1 MKKIILICLFVF
13 ISCEHFSVFEKTQ
26 ENVFFFKNN
35 RTIESQ
41 FSGQLSIATFNIQM
55 GFCQNCTPFSGEIG
69 GGYEELD
76 RIVNLINSLDIDIV
90 SLQEVGLDYDVSI
103 IQNQIEY
110 IANKTNMNYAY
121 GMGIAVQYLRNPF
134 VNGLLGNA
142 ILSKYEIIDLE
153 NPRIRFIDYYVQNHC
168 LKATIK
174 LDEEVMVSE
183 FTIDDVASS
192 EAIGKVTGRKKFKSL
207 QISNSWECDNAY
219 SAGCPRPPP
228 AGIFLRLVENEM
240 FGYDH
245 SIQPEVE
252 SADYPSHKKM

>member
-1 MKKIILICLFVF
+1 
-13 ISCEHFSVFEKTQ
+13 
-26 ENVFFFKNN
+26 
-35 RTIESQ
+35 
-41 FSGQLSIATFNIQM
+41 
-55 GFCQNCTPFSGEIG
+55 FCQNCTPFSGEIG

-174 LDEEVMVSE
+174 LDEETEVVVLNSHFWAGSTMQENNNQITEITNLVNQEDRPYIFAGDLNIGYDPDSD
-183 FTIDDVASS
+183 FMLQLNQNFNNSFDLISSS
-192 EAIGKVTGRKKFKSL
+192 ERENILEAGTFFTGAV
-207 QISNSWECDNAY
+207 I
-219 SAGCPRPPP
+219 
-228 AGIFLRLVENEM
+228 
-240 FGYDH
+240 
-245 SIQPEVE
+245 
-252 SADYPSHKKM
+252 